1 MRVLIV
7 DDDPVFRN
15 PLRAT
20 LAVKG
25 FEVRTADSA
34 EAAES
39 VLAHD
44 AVDVVLSDIGLPGI
58 DGLTLA
64 GRHPDIPFVLMT
76 GSPPPESPAPWS
88 ARPAP
93 ARLVK
98 PFEPSDVV
106 AMLHEAVQRH
116 RCSAPAGER

>member
-15 PLRAT
+15 PLRVT

-25 FEVRTADSA
+25 FEVQTADSA
-34 EAAES
+34 EAAER

-44 AVDVVLSDIGLPGI
+44 AVDVVLSDIGLPGM

-64 GRHPDIPFVLMT
+64 GRYPDIPFVLMT
-76 GSPPPESPAPWS
+76 GSPPPESSAP
-88 ARPAP
+88 RPAP

-106 AMLHEAVQRH
+106 ALLHEAVRRH
-116 RCSAPAGER
+116 RCSTPAGER